1 MPPKMPPKGKR
12 MPSRI
17 VLKKKKG
24 KEVTP
29 PSSVPNSASE
39 HSDEDAVNRSRS
51 RSRSREVTP
60 PPSPPSKVLSDS
72 QPKKRVKV
80 ASLKLTELQEG
91 EVAEWLKQHD
101 FIYVKGRSQYKDT
114 GSKKKLWDELALKM
128 GVNLKAL
135 TTWYESTR
143 TKIGKLLTDK
153 SGSATKEL
161 SERDQFLKVT
171 FSFLGNHIV
180 RQPSRLAVSLKSRL
194 AAQQPQTSSLQT
206 VTDSDDDIPNPVL
219 VPEPEAR
226 TRPPQKFKG
235 KSKARDPQGDQL
247 LETIREQQQQATQLQ
262 GKITGLLEPP
272 RMSPATHWGSW
283 MGSMAESFHPM
294 VMEQFYKESLDLVN
308 RCNTMSRQLQ
318 QQDAQAQA
326 PPTFAQPQP
335 LPRPTPAFPQPQQQT
350 QQQTFVQP
358 QQQTFAQPQ
367 QQTFVQPWQQRTFV
381 TLGEGQ
387 TPAPPAPPPLQ
398 QQRSHSVDRA
408 GPSDVIDWTA
418 TRPPTRPS
426 STPVLTPSALIIS
439 GLSDM
444 TFSSLL
450 GAVETPAPV
459 TPVDQ
464 DVSMTE

>member
-1 MPPKMPPKGKR
+1 MPGR
-12 MPSRI
+12 V

-29 PSSVPNSASE
+29 PSSVSNSPSE
-39 HSDEDAVNRSRS
+39 HSDDDAVSRSRS

-60 PPSPPSKVLSDS
+60 PPSQVPSDS
-72 QPKKRVKV
+72 QPKKRAKV
-80 ASLKLTELQEG
+80 ASLKLTEVQEG

-114 GSKKKLWDELALKM
+114 GSKKKLWDELARKM

-180 RQPSRLAVSLKSRL
+180 RQPSRVAVSLKSRL
-194 AAQQPQTSSLQT
+194 AAQQPQPSSLQM
-206 VTDSDDDIPNPVL
+206 VTDNDDNLPNPVP

-226 TRPPQKFKG
+226 PRPPQKFKG
-235 KSKARDPQGDQL
+235 KSKARQPEGDQL
-247 LETIREQQQQATQLQ
+247 LEAIREQQQQTTQLQ

-272 RMSPATHWGSW
+272 RMSPATLWGSW
-283 MGSMAESFHPM
+283 LGSMAESFHPM

-318 QQDAQAQA
+318 QQDAQPQPTAVV
-326 PPTFAQPQP
+326 PPAFAQPQPLPQP
-335 LPRPTPAFPQPQQQT
+335 LPRPTPAFAQP

-367 QQTFVQPWQQRTFV
+367 QQTFVQPWQRTFV
-381 TLGEGQ
+381 TLGEGHP
-387 TPAPPAPPPLQ
+387 PAPPALQ
-398 QQRSHSVDRA
+398 QQRRHSVDRA
-408 GPSDVIDWTA
+408 GSSSDVIDWAATRTA
-418 TRPPTRPS
+418 TTGRPS
-426 STPVLTPSALIIS
+426 STPVLTPSALNIS

-450 GAVETPAPV
+450 GTVETPA
-459 TPVDQ
+459 TPADQ